1 MVYQRACLL
10 APLNFTYYLKL
21 QVIPTSTEPAPPS
34 LLHSQ
39 GQNNMHA
46 LCRQTDPKDRSEGD
60 ADVHVPGHS
69 QTHKP
74 GKSLIHRERRAGRL
88 KR

>member
-1 MVYQRACLL
+1 MYQWACLL
-10 APLNFTYYLKL
+10 APLNFAYSLKL

-34 LLHSQ
+34 LLHGQ

-46 LCRQTDPKDRSEGD
+46 LCRQTDPKDRSEEN